1 MQHIYSIYKHKFIYK
16 ICVVYDVYH
25 IISDVKSNK
34 KNEIFPNKMK
44 VRRTG
49 EEAENEGAMKWETN
63 LC

>member
-1 MQHIYSIYKHKFIYK
+1 MQMNKN
-16 ICVVYDVYH
+16 CVVYDVYR
-25 IISDVKSNK
+25 IINDVKSNK

-44 VRRTG
+44 VRRAD

>member
-1 MQHIYSIYKHKFIYK
+1 MHMNK
-16 ICVVYDVYH
+16 ICVVYDVYR
-25 IISDVKSNK
+25 IINDVKSNK